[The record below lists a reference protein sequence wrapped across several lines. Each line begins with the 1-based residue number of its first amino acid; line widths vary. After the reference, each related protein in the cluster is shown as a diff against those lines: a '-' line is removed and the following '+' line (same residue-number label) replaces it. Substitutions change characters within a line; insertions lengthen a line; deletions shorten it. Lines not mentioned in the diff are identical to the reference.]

1 MIEREPHFT
10 HFALAELHPFA
21 AQFPLQD
28 VKGKKG
34 VRITYRHFVQDAPTE
49 RKLMILVNGRA
60 ENLLK
65 WTELAY
71 DFYQQGYDVL
81 VFDHRGQGYSQRLLK
96 DHDKG
101 YIDEFRFYADD
112 LAILLAKITSL
123 YSYQCQHL
131 LAHSLGALISTYYL
145 ANYDHQVNRAV
156 FSAPF
161 YGIPLQHSLRDEL
174 IINLMMLFGQ
184 GTRYVFGKGRYKPA
198 DLDKNDLSCCR
209 TRMKWMNRIN
219 RRHPQI
225 HLGGPT
231 FRWVH
236 LCFNAIKKL
245 PNILPRIEI
254 PVLIL
259 QSEKEKIVD
268 NQHLEKLTALL
279 PQGKLVQI
287 AHSKHEIL
295 FERDPIRDAALKQ
308 IHQFFNENRAKSTH
322 PMR

>member
-1 MIEREPHFT
+1 MIREPFFT

-21 AQFPLQD
+21 EQFPLLD
-28 VKGKKG
+28 VQGKKG
-34 VRITYRHFVQDAPTE
+34 VRITYRHFVQANPSV
-49 RKLMILVNGRA
+49 RNLVVLVNGRA

-96 DHDKG
+96 DREKG

-112 LAILLAKITSL
+112 MAILLDKINSL
-123 YSYQCQHL
+123 YQYENQYI

-145 ANYDHQVNRAV
+145 ANYDHRIKRAV

-161 YGIPLQHSLRDEL
+161 YGIPLQHSFRDEL
-174 IINLMMLFGQ
+174 IINLMMLLGQ
-184 GTRYVFGKGRYKPA
+184 GTRYVFGKGRYQPA
-198 DLDKNDLSCCR
+198 NLDKNDLSNCR
-209 TRMKWMNRIN
+209 TRMRWMNRIN

-236 LCFNAIKKL
+236 VCFHAIKKL
-245 PNILPRIEI
+245 PTLLPRIEI

-259 QSEKEKIVD
+259 QSEKEKIVE
-268 NQHLEKLTALL
+268 NKNLRELTALL
-279 PQGKLVQI
+279 PQGELLQI
-287 AHSKHEIL
+287 ADSKHEIL
-295 FERDPIRDAALKQ
+295 FERDEIRSPVLAKIQ
-308 IHQFFNENRAKSTH
+308 HFFTAKH
-322 PMR
+322 AK